1 MRQYAD
7 PPMDFGDAPLLSL
20 PKASGHRRIASTDQ
34 RDFRAYR
41 WKARNPFQNLL
52 GDLGL

>member
-7 PPMDFGDAPLLSL
+7 LPMDLADASLLIL
-20 PKASGHRRIASTDQ
+20 AENPGRGRIASTDQ

-41 WKARNPFQNLL
+41 WKTRNPFQNLL
-52 GDLGL
+52 GNMGF